1 MPWKTS
7 DRKQARR
14 RFIDECLT
22 RAEGGLS
29 FASLCR
35 LQEISRSCGY
45 RWWSRF
51 RAGGTRALSEKDRT
65 PHTALRL
72 RDRWEARL
80 RAVCLQERSFGPK
93 KLRWKL
99 RRDYPRSPVPCVRTL
114 SRWLKA
120 LGRLR
125 RQTRRARSGP
135 KLHLRG
141 RLTGR
146 CLNDVWSLD
155 FKGRFRSA
163 DGRMV
168 HALTV
173 RDGARC
179 FVLCVQ
185 HVSQPDEA
193 RVAAVMRRLFRRYGL
208 PKALR
213 TDNGAPFG
221 AGGPRGW
228 ISLSAA
234 WVKLGIRM
242 EYGRP
247 RCPQDNA
254 AHEQM
259 HGVLKKF
266 AATPVSC
273 HPAAQQ
279 RRFERWRR
287 HYNQHR
293 PHEALGLRTPAE
305 LYRPSRRRLPASA
318 PRWTYPT
325 TWLRLRLD
333 AKGRYRW
340 RKRQRLI
347 GKAFIGEELGA
358 RLINPEVLAVYFG
371 PHLLGQLH
379 AHDPAGLRHARWRQP
394 LQVQAGG
401 AAPLPIPPRSIK
413 I

>member
-7 DRKQARR
+7 GKEQSLR
-14 RFIDECLT
+14 RFIDAWLK
-22 RAEGGLS
+22 RGEGGASL
-29 FASLCR
+29 ASLCR
-35 LQEISRSCGY
+35 LHGVSRSCGY
-45 RWWSRF
+45 RWWNRF
-51 RAGGTRALSEKDRT
+51 RLGGMRALVERART
-65 PHTALRL
+65 PHA
-72 RDRWEARL
+72 AIRL
-80 RAVCLQERSFGPK
+80 RARWEVHLRAACLQERSFGPK
-93 KLRWKL
+93 KLWWKL
-99 RRDYPRSPVPCVRTL
+99 RRDYSRLRVPCVRTL

-120 LGRLR
+120 AGRLR
-125 RQTRRARSGP
+125 RQTRRARPGP
-135 KLHLRG
+135 KLRLRG
-141 RLTGR
+141 RLAGR
-146 CLNDVWSLD
+146 CVNEVWSLD
-155 FKGRFRSA
+155 FKGRFRAA
-163 DGRMV
+163 DGRMIY
-168 HALTV
+168 ALTV
-173 RDGARC
+173 RDVASC
-179 FVLCVQ
+179 YVLGVQ
-185 HVSQPDEA
+185 HVSKPGEA
-193 RVAAVMRRLFRRYGL
+193 QVAAVLRRLFRRYGL

-228 ISLSAA
+228 TSLSAS

-266 AATPVSC
+266 AATPVSA

-293 PHEALGLRTPAE
+293 PHEALGLHTPAE
-305 LYRPSRRRLPASA
+305 CYRPSPRRLPATA
-318 PRWTYPT
+318 PRWTYPA
-325 TWLRLRLD
+325 TWLRINLD

-358 RLINPEVLAVYFG
+358 RLIPRDILAVYFG
-371 PHLLGQLH
+371 PHLLGHLH
-379 AHDPAGLRHARWRQP
+379 THDPAGLRHARWRQP
-394 LQVQAGG
+394 LQAQAGG
-401 AAPLPIPPRSIK
+401 AAPLPNPPRSLQI
-413 I
+413 

>member
-7 DRKQARR
+7 DRRQARR
-14 RFIDECLT
+14 RFIEECCK
-22 RAEGGLS
+22 RAESGRS

-35 LQEISRSCGY
+35 LHGISRSCGY

-51 RAGGTRALSEKDRT
+51 RTGGSRALAERERT
-65 PHTALRL
+65 PHMARRL
-72 RDRWEARL
+72 RERWETRL
-80 RAVCLQERSFGPK
+80 RAACWQERNFGPK
-93 KLRWKL
+93 KLWWKL
-99 RRDYPRSPVPCVRTL
+99 RHDYPRSRVPCVRTL
-114 SRWLKA
+114 ARWLKT
-120 LGRLR
+120 LGRMR
-125 RQTRRARSGP
+125 RQTRRARPGP
-135 KLHLRG
+135 RLRLRG
-141 RLTGR
+141 RLAGR
-146 CLNDVWSLD
+146 CVNDVWSLD
-155 FKGRFRSA
+155 FKGRFRTA
-163 DGRMV
+163 DGRMI

-173 RDGARC
+173 RDVASC
-179 FVLCVQ
+179 YVLCVQ
-185 HVSQPDEA
+185 HVSKPDET
-193 RVAAVMRRLFRRYGL
+193 RVASVMRRLFRRYGL

-213 TDNGAPFG
+213 TDNGSPFG

-228 ISLSAA
+228 TSLSAG

-266 AATPVSC
+266 AAIPVSR

-287 HYNQHR
+287 HYNEHR
-293 PHEALGLRTPAE
+293 PHEALGMRTPAE
-305 LYRPSRRRLPASA
+305 LYRPSQRHLAAHAPHWKYPA
-318 PRWTYPT
+318 

-333 AKGRYRW
+333 GKGRYRW

-358 RLINPEVLAVYFG
+358 RFIHPDVLAVYFG
-371 PHLLGQLH
+371 PHLLGLLH
-379 AHDPAGLRHARWRQP
+379 ANDPAGLRHARWRQP
-394 LQVQAGG
+394 CQSQAGG
-401 AAPLPIPPRSIK
+401 AAPLPVPPRSIK